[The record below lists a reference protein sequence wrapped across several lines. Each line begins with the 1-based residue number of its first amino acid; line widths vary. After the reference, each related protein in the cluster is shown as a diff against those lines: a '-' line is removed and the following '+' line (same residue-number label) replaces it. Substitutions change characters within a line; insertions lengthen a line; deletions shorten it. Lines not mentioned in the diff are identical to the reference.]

1 MLLRPSCLALQH
13 HRNLP
18 GAVGTWLSKVNAK
31 MTVPQDERAPERA
44 LIIMF
49 PSGWSA
55 DSHFLVLQRLSLS
68 SMLQALPHPP
78 SADTT
83 RVMRLVVL
91 HISFRFLAIAWL
103 PIATDQ

>member
-68 SMLQALPHPP
+68 SMLRALPRPP

-83 RVMRLVVL
+83 RVMR
-91 HISFRFLAIAWL
+91 
-103 PIATDQ
+103 